1 VEPTQQTSDLARTSC
16 VIAETQWAGPQRKH
30 APAQESGLHGRLQR
44 NRNCRRDRLRH
55 LGIGPHLLWM
65 KLGEQVNR
73 PIMSSTTRICPS
85 QSTEAPIP
93 MVGGANRS
101 VMARASGSVVFSIT
115 TLNAPASA
123 IALASDL
130 LASQAAGDRRRIE
143 DRHHPDDRYFSFGAE
158 PWPSR
163 ASIC

>member
-1 VEPTQQTSDLARTSC
+1 
-16 VIAETQWAGPQRKH
+16 
-30 APAQESGLHGRLQR
+30 
-44 NRNCRRDRLRH
+44 
-55 LGIGPHLLWM
+55 
-65 KLGEQVNR
+65 
-73 PIMSSTTRICPS
+73 
-85 QSTEAPIP
+85 

-143 DRHHPDDRYFSFGAE
+143 DQHHLGDRFFSFGTE
-158 PWPSR
+158 F
-163 ASIC
+163 